1 MNSKS
6 STNFRWSVRLTDD
19 DDDDWYIGIASK
31 LEQKDDY
38 IENYDKNSIFFS
50 PSTSQIYKG
59 SLLGLPSNITN
70 ATSGDEFH
78 FKFQPKLK
86 KYSNDDLEIFVER
99 TTSIIKT
106 AENKIG
112 DWNKYDH

>member
-6 STNFRWSVRLTDD
+6 STNFRWSVRLTDDDD

-86 KYSNDDLEIFVER
+86 KYSISLVR
-99 TTSIIKT
+99 LIILS
-106 AENKIG
+106 
-112 DWNKYDH
+112 WQ